1 MKGASPLDLFSA
13 NELPSLVALFALA
26 FTIGWLLWRSHRYLA
41 RQDKAWAPPARP
53 ARRAPHGDAPHG
65 HAPQRSA
72 PDDLVRWEVEMHD
85 TARELSGQLESRM
98 SALAHLIREA
108 DRAAARLEA
117 ALGSTG
123 EPGQRESG
131 SQTDQGEPLNSSDR
145 IGTPPLQPTNQA
157 EALKSPGGGDREPA
171 PREAAAKPIESN
183 AGGKR
188 PAGDQRYEEVYL
200 LADYGFEAAEI
211 AHRVGSPVGEIE
223 LILAL
228 RER

>member
-1 MKGASPLDLFSA
+1 MKGGTPLELFAA

-41 RQDKAWAPPARP
+41 RQDNAWSPPTRP
-53 ARRAPHGDAPHG
+53 ARRAPHGD
-65 HAPQRSA
+65 APQRSA

-117 ALGSTG
+117 ALASTG
-123 EPGQRESG
+123 EPGRRKTS
-131 SQTDQGEPLNSSDR
+131 SQTDQCEPLNTSDR
-145 IGTPPLQPTNQA
+145 IGPTPLQPTDQA
-157 EALKSPGGGDREPA
+157 EALKSPGAADREPA
-171 PREAAAKPIESN
+171 PREAASMPIQSN
-183 AGGKR
+183 AGEQR

-200 LADYGFEAAEI
+200 LADYGFDAAEI